1 MTALC
6 SKTRGVYSWN
16 DRCGCQIPTGDGR
29 TSNDMT
35 TLLRELHLI
44 RTPLAMSCLHVVT
57 QCYKIILN
65 CHELH
70 PFGPWTNGTYRT
82 VDVDPLVAFGLS
94 GCPCF
99 WCLWK
104 AKDFDGFECQFL
116 AVTLCR
122 SCWREALHA
131 KARGTSLRGQYFF
144 FLPHSITSFASW

>member
-1 MTALC
+1 MQLYDVVCVYNYIYIIYIYISKYVHYNITTLYHYFGSLCHTKLWRFHAMTALC

-99 WCLWK
+99 
-104 AKDFDGFECQFL
+104 
-116 AVTLCR
+116 
-122 SCWREALHA
+122 
-131 KARGTSLRGQYFF
+131 
-144 FLPHSITSFASW
+144 